1 MGLFRKSV
9 TLYRRIKGLIDMK
22 NAQEIRWIQL
32 SDLHMYDST
41 DVERQKRKLYEQ
53 FAERT
58 DFVVVTGDLHQ
69 YGKNYDMAFVF
80 LKELVLRFGIER
92 TDVVIIPGNHD
103 VSTTDKRKEVIKTID
118 DNIENNP
125 DVYRKELNQLYL
137 GFRKYKKFLK
147 DFYENTTDGRWFLE
161 NNIYI
166 WKDKLAILRIN
177 TALISDGD
185 HYKPQI
191 IDIYGLE
198 KLENSKFPCVAIMH
212 HDYYAIS
219 DIHKPYIKSR
229 FRELGVSAVLSG
241 HKHRFSKE
249 VIEIENG
256 ESIPNFC
263 CAKSSSQPGDLW
275 SDVGIIEYRWKIGED
290 RVKVIPYMWDTL
302 KKAFVPTAKFENPKN
317 AIVNDEGQ
325 VTFQQ
330 SFQFKKSDSGIET
343 LAYNREEEKG
353 DGRVSV
359 LEEFYETV
367 QPIYLDSILA
377 MIGDDDAKFEKAVE
391 IMERIITYD
400 GKKINF
406 KQVVDSI
413 VACKR
418 KVVLSI
424 NGLQGT
430 GKSTFLSLVYY
441 EIKKKCNETNVFPIL
456 IDLHAFDN
464 YNKKEAKQKLQEHL
478 NIISQL
484 IKGNKDKRFMLLFDG
499 ADDYVR
505 KTSDL
510 EDVLGAY
517 VKANDSNNFAF
528 CIGSAD
534 YLPNEMCKV
543 STLQTY
549 SRMATY
555 KLEAHRVKKS
565 DDENISAILNNLIV
579 IKGYS
584 VNEND
589 IARIRKAINI
599 YTINKID
606 YRTLVIILRVF
617 EINTKDN
624 HDYQLGNYL
633 YDYYLAE
640 MNSNESDLYKHAE
653 ATYKYIILKKQ
664 DALRL
669 LKYAKIIYNNGIT
682 IDFLLA
688 YYFVSLIRNGDKNLS
703 KVLNSDFVFTA
714 SVNKFIKD
722 LMLNKYKRAQVNM
735 VERLISAYGM
745 SDMSMKSQIAYIL
758 GRIEE
763 NNAKEKAKVF
773 LICEWGA
780 LYGKLFKEDKLVS
793 EDLDIKSELVLF
805 RTTSVSLIWL
815 GYDKKQE
822 QFLRCLLLNEKL
834 NQINRGFHLEYYE
847 DKAYMNGV
855 SPTYVDD
862 NDISVNKTMNYLIS
876 NINMGFSKSKKF
888 NKSIYLDIVTLFS
901 IYQYRMHDQ
910 KIKKEYESRL
920 IELTEKILCSP
931 EIQSKTVI
939 NYVAMM
945 KERLS
950 NNPYKDIIE
959 EMYMFK
965 SVKREGWIRRNV
977 KGPES
982 IADHMYG
989 CYILGMFFLP
999 NNAYQCIDYNIPD
1012 IENYLNYSKAS
1023 ILEMLLLHDLAE
1035 VKIGDI
1041 VAPEKVRKDLEN
1053 ENAFFD
1059 YYEFLCSFPHIYG
1072 LGNQKKVWDE
1082 FISNSTI
1089 NAKIANDIDKIEP
1102 LIQAY
1107 VYKKNGNIIDLKEWE
1122 EYARKN
1128 VKTSLGKQFLHFII
1142 EKILA

>member
-1 MGLFRKSV
+1 
-9 TLYRRIKGLIDMK
+9 MK
-22 NAQEIRWIQL
+22 NEQEIRWIQL
-32 SDLHMYDST
+32 SDLHMFDST
-41 DVERQKRKLYEQ
+41 DVERQKRKLYEK
-53 FAERT
+53 FAEKT

-69 YGKNYDMAFVF
+69 YGENYKMASDF
-80 LKELVLRFGIER
+80 LGEVVSRFGIEK
-92 TDVVIIPGNHD
+92 TDVIIIPGNHD
-103 VSTTDKRKEVIKTID
+103 VSTTDKRKKAIEIVD
-118 DNIENNP
+118 ENIENDP

-137 GFRKYKKFLK
+137 GFRKYKMFLNDFYKTFTGEMCFLK
-147 DFYENTTDGRWFLE
+147 ND
-161 NNIYI
+161 IYI
-166 WKDKLAILRIN
+166 WKDKLAILCIN
-177 TALISDGD
+177 TALISDED
-185 HYKPQI
+185 HHKPQI

-219 DIHKPYIKSR
+219 DMHKPYIKSR

-241 HKHRFSKE
+241 HKHKFSKE
-249 VIEIENG
+249 VIVTEDGEI
-256 ESIPNFC
+256 IPNFC
-263 CAKSSSQPGDLW
+263 CAKTSSQPGDLW
-275 SDVGIIEYRWKIGED
+275 SDVGIIEYRWKLNED
-290 RVKVIPYMWDTL
+290 KIRVIPYMWDKWKL
-302 KKAFVPTAKFENPKN
+302 DFIPTSKFENREN
-317 AIVNDEGQ
+317 IIVNEEGQ
-325 VTFQQ
+325 VVFQE
-330 SFQFKKSDSGIET
+330 SFEIKKRDSRVKASE
-343 LAYNREEEKG
+343 YNIEKG
-353 DGRVSV
+353 KGDSSVSDLDV
-359 LEEFYETV
+359 FYETI
-367 QPIYLDSILA
+367 QPLYLDSILE

-391 IMERIITYD
+391 IMERIITD
-400 GKKINF
+400 GGNRINF
-406 KQVVDSI
+406 RKVVDGI
-413 VACKR
+413 VSCKK

-441 EIKKKCNETNVFPIL
+441 DIKKKCNETNVFPIL

-464 YNKKEAKQKLQEHL
+464 YNKRNAKQKLQEHL

-484 IKGNKDKRFMLLFDG
+484 IENNKDKRFMLLFDG

-510 EDVLGAY
+510 EDVIGAY
-517 VKANDSNNFAF
+517 VKANDFSNFAF

-534 YLPNEMCKV
+534 YLPDEMCKL

-549 SRMATY
+549 SRNATY
-555 KLEAHRVKKS
+555 KLEAHRVKK
-565 DDENISAILNNLIV
+565 DNDENISAILKNLIA
-579 IKGYS
+579 IKNYS

-589 IARIRKAINI
+589 ITRIRKAINI

-617 EINTKDN
+617 EINMKKSQ
-624 HDYQLGNYL
+624 DYQLGNYL

-640 MNSNESDLYKHAE
+640 MNSKESELYKHAE
-653 ATYKYIILKKQ
+653 ATYKYIVLKKQ
-664 DALRL
+664 DALRS

-688 YYFVSLIRNGDKNLS
+688 YYFVSLIRNGGKNLFE
-703 KVLNSDFVFTA
+703 VLNSDFVFTA

-722 LMLNKYKRAQVNM
+722 LMLNKYKSEQVNI
-735 VERLISAYGM
+735 VEKLICAYRM

-758 GRIEE
+758 GRIQE
-763 NNAKEKAKVF
+763 NNAKEKAREF
-773 LICEWGA
+773 LIYEWEI
-780 LYGKLFKEDKLVS
+780 LYNKLFKEDKLIS
-793 EDLDIKSELVLF
+793 DDLDIKSELVLF

-862 NDISVNKTMNYLIS
+862 ENISVNKTMNYLIN
-876 NINMGFSKSKKF
+876 NINIGFSKSKKF

-901 IYQYRMHDQ
+901 IYQYRMHNQ
-910 KIKKEYESRL
+910 KIRDEYESVL
-920 IELTEKILCSP
+920 IELAEKILRSP
-931 EIQSKTVI
+931 QIQSKTVI
-939 NYVAMM
+939 NYVTLM
-945 KERLS
+945 KDHLS
-950 NNPYKDIIE
+950 NNPYKDIVE
-959 EMYMFK
+959 EMYRFK
-965 SVKREGWIRRNV
+965 SVKREGWIRRKV
-977 KGPES
+977 DGPES

-989 CYILGMFFLP
+989 CYMLGMFFLP
-999 NNAYQCIDYNIPD
+999 NNAHQCIDYNIPD
-1012 IENYLNYSKAS
+1012 IENYLNYSKEA

-1041 VAPEKVRKDLEN
+1041 VTPEKVRKDLEN

-1059 YYEFLCSFPHIYG
+1059 YCEFLCSFPYIYG

-1107 VYKKNGNIIDLKEWE
+1107 IYKKNGNVIDLKEWKD
-1122 EYARKN
+1122 YARKN
-1128 VKTSLGKQFLHFII
+1128 VKTSLGKQLLSFVVERII
-1142 EKILA
+1142 TQIEINLFPV